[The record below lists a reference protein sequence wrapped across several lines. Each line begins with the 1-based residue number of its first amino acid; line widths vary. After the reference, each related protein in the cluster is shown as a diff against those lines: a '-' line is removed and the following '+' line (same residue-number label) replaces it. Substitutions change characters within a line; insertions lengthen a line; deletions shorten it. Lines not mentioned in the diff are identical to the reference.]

1 MVLNVLM
8 TGKKSITLSKE
19 YNMTD
24 HYFVEVIADNGE
36 ILRWE
41 ALNKKQADWI
51 YNEQVDLN
59 GSENCKTGKTAG
71 INSNPAH
78 RW

>member
-1 MVLNVLM
+1 MLT
-8 TGKKSITLSKE
+8 TGKKFITLSKE

-36 ILRWE
+36 INRWE
-41 ALNKKQADWI
+41 ALTKEQADFV
-51 YNEQVDLN
+51 YNEQVVIN
-59 GSENCKTGKTAG
+59 CSENCKTGKTAG

>member
-1 MVLNVLM
+1 MPLI
-8 TGKKSITLSKE
+8 GKKFITLSKGD
-19 YNMTD
+19 NMTS

-36 ILRWE
+36 INRWE
-41 ALNKKQADWI
+41 ALTKEQADFI
-51 YNEQVDLN
+51 YKQQVKVN

>member
-1 MVLNVLM
+1 
-8 TGKKSITLSKE
+8 
-19 YNMTD
+19 MTD

-36 ILRWE
+36 INRWE
-41 ALNKKQADWI
+41 ALTKEQADFV
-51 YNEQVDLN
+51 YNEQVVMN

-71 INSNPAH
+71 TNSNPAH

>member
-1 MVLNVLM
+1 MPLI
-8 TGKKSITLSKE
+8 GKKFITLSKGD
-19 YNMTD
+19 NMTS

-36 ILRWE
+36 INRWE
-41 ALNKKQADWI
+41 ALTKEQADFI
-51 YNEQVDLN
+51 YKQQVEVN

-71 INSNPAH
+71 INCNPAH

>member
-1 MVLNVLM
+1 M
-8 TGKKSITLSKE
+8 TGKKSITSLKE

-71 INSNPAH
+71 INCNPAH

>member
-1 MVLNVLM
+1 M

-41 ALNKKQADWI
+41 ALNKEQADFI
-51 YNEQVDLN
+51 YNEQVVIN
-59 GSENCKTGKTAG
+59 GAENCKTGKTAG
-71 INSNPAH
+71 INCNPAH

>member
-1 MVLNVLM
+1 MVLNMLM
-8 TGKKSITLSKE
+8 TGKKSITSSKE

-24 HYFVEVIADNGE
+24 HYFVEVIAENGE

-41 ALNKKQADWI
+41 ALEKTQADFV
-51 YNEQVDLN
+51 YNEQVILF
-59 GSENCKTGKTAG
+59 GAENCKTGKTAG